1 MWISVKPVTSRCA
14 TTPATNSSGDVVYAC
29 SCFWV
34 AANAQNLHF
43 TRQTFVWY
51 T

>member
-14 TTPATNSSGDVVYAC
+14 STSSTSSSVVSVYAC
-29 SCFWV
+29 SCFRV

-43 TRQTFVWY
+43 TRQTFVWL